1 MTGLLLESLILTPV
15 ASWSFIN
22 VRDISL
28 QKKFRRK
35 KSFIIYE
42 DFFFNV

>member
-1 MTGLLLESLILTPV
+1 MTGLLLESLILTPL

-28 QKKFRRK
+28 RRNSEE
-35 KSFIIYE
+35 KSFIIY
-42 DFFFNV
+42 DAFFVSV

>member
-1 MTGLLLESLILTPV
+1 MTGLLLESLILTPL

-28 QKKFRRK
+28 RRNSEEEK
-35 KSFIIYE
+35 RFIIYAE
-42 DFFFNV
+42 FFFSV